1 MKIPKIVSALEHL
14 DDELIA
20 EAAEEG
26 KKKEGRLPLF
36 KWGGIAACLVLA
48 VAVLAVLAPWHAE
61 ESGSGNPAVSENVGK
76 PGYVFAGSEIAIEWP
91 WEYKLMWE
99 KYYSA
104 EFDGAE
110 YASRNA
116 AVREALLGEALGSC
130 VVRGEDI
137 YTGEIHSEEAEVFEI
152 CGISPKRMVALGKD
166 GAYGVYINT
175 SDPFPATLGE
185 AVEEFGLE
193 EHLKLSR
200 FSECEGYGEKR
211 YRVMEADGSIWELL
225 ARCGE
230 AERVKDPSPSRPAE
244 RRYLSFTATSE
255 ALGVYKRVLYVTED
269 GYLSTNIFNVGAAY
283 FIGEEAAGEIIRYA
297 KENSA
302 EAEFEPYEQIVAGK
316 VTEVGEEF
324 LLVDTSVLY
333 GDPAQGKVYRVP
345 LSELCIRRY
354 VEYMG
359 VKAGDVVAVA
369 FRGEVTRENVV
380 LGAVSIK
387 RGKLV
392 EDGVAIPE

>member
-1 MKIPKIVSALEHL
+1 M
-14 DDELIA
+14 
-20 EAAEEG
+20 
-26 KKKEGRLPLF
+26 
-36 KWGGIAACLVLA
+36 
-48 VAVLAVLAPWHAE
+48 
-61 ESGSGNPAVSENVGK
+61 
-76 PGYVFAGSEIAIEWP
+76 
-91 WEYKLMWE
+91 
-99 KYYSA
+99 
-104 EFDGAE
+104 
-110 YASRNA
+110 
-116 AVREALLGEALGSC
+116 
-130 VVRGEDI
+130 
-137 YTGEIHSEEAEVFEI
+137 
-152 CGISPKRMVALGKD
+152 
-166 GAYGVYINT
+166 
-175 SDPFPATLGE
+175 
-185 AVEEFGLE
+185 
-193 EHLKLSR
+193 
-200 FSECEGYGEKR
+200 
-211 YRVMEADGSIWELL
+211 
-225 ARCGE
+225 
-230 AERVKDPSPSRPAE
+230 
-244 RRYLSFTATSE
+244 
-255 ALGVYKRVLYVTED
+255 YKRVLYVTED

-297 KENSA
+297 KENSE

-380 LGAVSIK
+380 LGAVSIE